1 MLNEFIED
9 ADPLISAAA
18 VSSASPTSFRENV
31 SDLGEEFS
39 SMCLQSVAIVLGVM
53 PDNHSYL

>member
-9 ADPLISAAA
+9 ADPLIPSAA
-18 VSSASPTSFRENV
+18 VSSASRTSFRENV

-39 SMCLQSVAIVLGVM
+39 SMCLRSVAIVLGVV